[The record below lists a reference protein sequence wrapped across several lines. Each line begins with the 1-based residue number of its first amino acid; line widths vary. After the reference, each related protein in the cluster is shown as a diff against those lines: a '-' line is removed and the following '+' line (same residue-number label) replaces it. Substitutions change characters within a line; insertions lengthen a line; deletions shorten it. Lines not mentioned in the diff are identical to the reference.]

1 MLRNLPSCGKKAA
14 SVSFSGFIIPAIFA
28 AVLIYGLFRGTD
40 VFSEFTAGV
49 KEGLHTVYEVFP
61 SLFCLVV
68 TVAAFRASGGAE
80 LLTGLLSP
88 VLDAVGFPPECGE
101 LMLMRPFSGSGATAI
116 YEQILKNN
124 GPDSYA
130 GRVSSV
136 ILGSSETTFYTLS
149 VYFAAVKAR
158 KTRYAL
164 AAALLGDIVCAV
176 TSTIAVRFLL

>member
-1 MLRNLPSCGKKAA
+1 MNISDL
-14 SVSFSGFIIPAIFA
+14 IIPAMFAGVLLYGIFTK
-28 AVLIYGLFRGTD
+28 TD
-40 VFSEFTAGV
+40 VFAEFTEGV

-68 TVAAFRASGGAE
+68 TVAAFRASGGTQLLTE
-80 LLTGLLSP
+80 LLTP
-88 VLDAVGFPPECGE
+88 VLGAAGFPPECGE
-101 LMLMRPFSGSGATAI
+101 LLLLRPFSGSGATAI

-130 GRVSSV
+130 GRVASV

-149 VYFAAVKAR
+149 VYFAAVKAK

-164 AAALLGDIVCAV
+164 AAALLGDLVCAV
-176 TSTIAVRFLL
+176 TSTIAVRALL